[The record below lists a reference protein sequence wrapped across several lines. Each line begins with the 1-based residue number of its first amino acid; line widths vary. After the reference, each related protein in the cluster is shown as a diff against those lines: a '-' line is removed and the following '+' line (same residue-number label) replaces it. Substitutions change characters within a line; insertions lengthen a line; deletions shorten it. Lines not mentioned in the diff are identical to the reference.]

1 MQTNIKKV
9 DAIDVE
15 TKPTGISA
23 EFQHFLADIEDLV
36 AQATS
41 LTGDDLS
48 RAKNTLNNRISAA
61 KHSLED
67 MSGNLVQKARD
78 GAAVTNNYVH
88 EQPWAAIGVSAAVG
102 VLVGFLL
109 SRRS

>member
-9 DAIDVE
+9 DVLDAQ
-15 TKPTGISA
+15 TKPSGISA

-41 LTGDDLS
+41 LTGDDLN

-67 MSGNLVQKARD
+67 MSDNLVQKARD
-78 GAAVTNNYVH
+78 GAVITNNYVH
-88 EQPWAAIGVSAAVG
+88 EQPWIAIGAGAAVG
-102 VLVGFLL
+102 LLVGFLA
-109 SRRS
+109 SRRG